1 MHLPKFEHLY
11 AASMEEAAQL
21 LNKHGSKARLVAGGT
36 DLFPRMKY
44 RLTHPEILVS
54 LKGLSTREP
63 ALDEDGGLILDASMT
78 LKAVVRSP
86 VIREKAPL
94 IAEAAYTVASNEIRN
109 MGTLGGNLSQETR
122 CLYYN
127 QSHDFQYIEPC
138 FKRGGNFCYFIP
150 NGSKCWAVFMSDTA
164 PALICLG
171 AEIRITGPANT
182 RQISL
187 EDLYS
192 GDALQPITTDP
203 DEILAEVLIPKQPTR
218 RVAAYSKFS
227 LRGALEFGALGLAV
241 ILDMDDSGKT
251 CLQARIAC
259 GSVSP
264 APLRAPKAES
274 FLKGKGISDT
284 LFSKVAQIVAEEIRI
299 IPHHGYSGFYLKKCI
314 QVQMRRVLGNAVA
327 QINSKR
333 EATVNGKEAE
343 QTNH

>member
-21 LNKHGSKARLVAGGT
+21 LNQHGPKARLVAGGT

-44 RLTHPEILVS
+44 RLIHPEILVS
-54 LKGLSTREP
+54 PKGLSTREP
-63 ALDEDGGLILDASMT
+63 TLAEDGGLILDAFMT
-78 LKAVVRSP
+78 LTAVVRSP

-109 MGTLGGNLSQETR
+109 MATLGGNLCQETR

-138 FKRGGNFCYFIP
+138 FKRGGSLCYFIP
-150 NGSKCWAVFMSDTA
+150 KGNKCWAVFMADTA

-171 AEIRITGPANT
+171 AEVKIIGSANIR
-182 RQISL
+182 RISV

-192 GDALQPITTDP
+192 GDALQPIATDP
-203 DEILAEVLIPKQPTR
+203 DEILAEVLIPNQPTR
-218 RVAAYSKFS
+218 WGAACSKFS

-241 ILDMDDSGKT
+241 VLDMDDSGKT
-251 CLQARIAC
+251 CLQARIAV
-259 GSVSP
+259 GAVSP

-274 FLKGKGISDT
+274 FLKGKEISDT
-284 LFSKVAQIVAEEIRI
+284 LFSKVARIVAKEIPI
-299 IPHHGYSGFYLKKCI
+299 IPHHGYTGSYLKECI
-314 QVQMRRVLGNAVA
+314 RVQMRRVLGTAVA
-327 QINSKR
+327 QIN
-333 EATVNGKEAE
+333 
-343 QTNH
+343 